1 MIDLERTLQQRFP
14 HWFRGRRAGLAS
26 PLVRGLAH
34 YSRIAEIDQFLD
46 CHRHLRGF
54 AFIEAALARLEC
66 RWLVDHVERERLP
79 QAGRVVIVANHPL
92 GAVDSLAL
100 LAFVGS
106 VRRDVR
112 ILANDLL
119 WAVEPLRDL
128 MIPLRVLGGKPSAA
142 SLAEVDAALAREE
155 AVILFPSGEVSR
167 VSPRGVHDGRWRP
180 GFLRFAMQAGAPIL
194 PVRIH
199 GRNSAFFYG
208 MSALYRPLG
217 TALLPRE
224 MFSRHPRRIELRVGV
239 ARDPAELLREAGN
252 FDRAIALVRRSLEAI
267 GSRCESRGR
276 SPMPLIHAPDAR
288 AVVAELNRLPLLGQ
302 TACGKRIHAGRLG
315 ADSPLLREIARLREL
330 TFRSVGEGTGRRM
343 DSDAFDTW
351 YEHIVLW
358 DAENCELAGAYRAA
372 PCARILGERG
382 LPGLYTAGLFDYD
395 ARLLPLL
402 ERGVELGRSF
412 VAPRYWGSRSL
423 DWLWVGIGAWLRTR
437 PEIRFLFGP
446 VSISAT
452 VPREAREQMVAY
464 YSRYYGD
471 LQGYARPRNPFRYEG
486 APPQFGTL
494 DASASLAVLRANL
507 DRLGAQVPM
516 LYKQYTE
523 LCEPGGASFLSF
535 GVDPLFNDAVDGLIL
550 VDLGQVKP
558 RKRQRYLGDRGDA
571 APGRKSAAAGA
582 VLAAAFDSVPRPA
595 PGPHRCRAAAAA
607 GVPLP

>member
-14 HWFRGRRAGLAS
+14 HWFSGRRAGLTR
-26 PLVRGLAH
+26 PLVRGLAQF
-34 YSRIAEIDQFLD
+34 SRIAEIEQFLD
-46 CHRHLRGF
+46 RHRHLSGF
-54 AFIEAALARLEC
+54 GFIEAALARLDC
-66 RWLVDHVERERLP
+66 RWLVDHVERERVP
-79 QAGRVVIVANHPL
+79 QSGRVVIVANHPL

-128 MIPLRVLGGKPSAA
+128 MIPLRILGGKPSAE

-155 AVILFPSGEVSR
+155 AVIFFPSGEVSR
-167 VSPRGVHDGRWRP
+167 ASPRGIHDGRWRP
-180 GFLRFAMQAGAPIL
+180 GFLRFAEQAGAPVL
-194 PVRIH
+194 PVRIQ
-199 GRNSAFFYG
+199 GRNSAFFHG

-224 MFSRHPRRIELRVGV
+224 MFSRHPRRIELRVGI
-239 ARDPAELLREAGN
+239 ARDPGELLREAGN
-252 FDRAIALVRRSLEAI
+252 LGRAIALVRRSLQAI
-267 GSRCESRGR
+267 GSRGESWGQA
-276 SPMPLIHAPDAR
+276 PVPLIHAPDAR
-288 AVVAELNRLPLLGQ
+288 AVLAEVNRLPLLGQ

-330 TFRSVGEGTGRRM
+330 TFRAVGEGTGQRL
-343 DSDAFDTW
+343 DSDEYDTW

-358 DAENCELAGAYRAA
+358 DAASCELAGAYRAA

-382 LPGLYTAGLFDYD
+382 LSGLYTSGHFEFD

-437 PEIRFLFGP
+437 PEVRYLFGA
-446 VSISAT
+446 VSISAA
-452 VPREAREQMVAY
+452 VPRAAREQMVAY

-471 LQGYARPRNPFRYEG
+471 LHGYARPRKPFRYDG
-486 APPQFGTL
+486 APPEFGTL
-494 DASASLAVLRANL
+494 DASASLAVLRDNL
-507 DRLGAQVPM
+507 SRLGAQVPM

-535 GVDPLFNDAVDGLIL
+535 GVDPLFSDSVDGLIL
-550 VDLGQVKP
+550 VDLAQVKP
-558 RKRQRYLGDRGDA
+558 RKRQRYLECRIDPPSIRQA
-571 APGRKSAAAGA
+571 SAAGA
-582 VLAAAFDSVPRPA
+582 ALAATTDIATTFPVPMHQLRPDVA
-595 PGPHRCRAAAAA
+595 GAA
-607 GVPLP
+607 LP